1 MCQVFREDINKKISL
16 SKEITGPFSRWAV
29 FFEPGTLAVLVYRY
43 GRFAK
48 DVRWPIV
55 GQLMKAVYFVCF
67 YLVQMLTGIS
77 IQAYADIGPR
87 FVVMHFSCVFV
98 LAETIGSD
106 FTVFEGVTIGNI
118 RGKTRLPIIGSNV
131 TLEAGCK
138 VLGDVTIGDNVV
150 VRANSLVISDI
161 PSNSIAIGNPA
172 RHSPMTEPNISGATE
187 TKNSLKKELI

>member
-16 SKEITGPFSRWAV
+16 SKEIAGPFSRLTV
-29 FFEPGTLAVLVYRY
+29 FFEPGTLAVLVYRF

-48 DVRWPIV
+48 DVRWPIA
-55 GQLMKAVYFVCF
+55 GHLMKAVYFVCF

-118 RGKTRLPIIGSNV
+118 RGKNRLPIIGSNV

-172 RHSPMTEPNISGATE
+172 RHSPMTEPNNFGAAE